1 MLAHGSAWRERCDRQ
16 PSLHG
21 PGATGFRR
29 MSFPNPIRSD
39 TSCRGTTSPPAGDSG
54 LVCDPTE
61 GRLTRASAKKT
72 GICCTRGAFHR
83 RAGSPVAAPPKR
95 HHLGPKVRPG
105 RTDSHRGS
113 EVIHSLSPRCGEHRC
128 HHGTPAL
135 FALPRVPLP
144 LTRPRRRGAGC
155 VSGEGITSAR
165 SRSSGR
171 SMGFPTRP
179 DDGHA
184 HTERPCR
191 LLRSERSAAR

>member
-1 MLAHGSAWRERCDRQ
+1 MLAHGFAWRERCDRQ
-16 PSLHG
+16 PKLHG

-29 MSFPNPIRSD
+29 MGFPNPIRSD

-72 GICCTRGAFHR
+72 GIRRTRGAFHR
-83 RAGSPVAAPPKR
+83 RAGS
-95 HHLGPKVRPG
+95 
-105 RTDSHRGS
+105 HRGS
-113 EVIHSLSPRCGEHRC
+113 GVIHSLSPRCGEHRC

-171 SMGFPTRP
+171 SVGFPTRP

-191 LLRSERSAAR
+191 LLRSERSAARASCLEDFLGGMASGTRRP